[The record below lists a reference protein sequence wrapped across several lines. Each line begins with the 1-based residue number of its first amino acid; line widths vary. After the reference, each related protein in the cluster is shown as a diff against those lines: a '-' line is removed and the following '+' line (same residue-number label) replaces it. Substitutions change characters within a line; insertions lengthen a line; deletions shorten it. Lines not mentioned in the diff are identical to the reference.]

1 MHQSLPSSDSLQAA
15 ALAGERVRKRRE
27 AEARRAAEEASANAR
42 EQMDKKDAELAELHA
57 LVAKLR
63 SDASEA
69 QRERSKAEAKA
80 WEWRRALRASEK
92 AAKDAAGL
100 LRRRDETHTE
110 ELKRRENSVPE
121 KTPEPRRTSW
131 VPPGRTSVTS
141 PKRTPPRASPR
152 SSTRSVLS
160 TPPSATRRSPG
171 AAGGDE
177 FGGGVL
183 DPKPHPSTVESARLE
198 AEELATRRRVREET
212 GVDVFAPFGSPPAVD
227 RDVAYGS
234 RSTPSRRQLH
244 LRSPHKPLAADAETA
259 SLRTECASLRIEN
272 ERLARDVAR
281 WRAEAAAVADQARE
295 SERATFTRE
304 QRRLEKALA
313 DADSKNRALT
323 TEAKTL
329 RDSRDDALASAV
341 VQAGTEARVLRD
353 ELEAV
358 SADLEGS
365 RRDLSA
371 AIAREDALA
380 ARLAKLANEKSQ
392 SALRASNDDVDKE
405 RITRANAR
413 IVELTSALGEV
424 EDERFELRRALEAH
438 VTALVEAK
446 VDSAE
451 LAGTVAELRKE
462 LARVNVRYQRAA
474 ARCAKMEAREVR
486 GDAVARVGHR
496 GSGRVGDDAANSPA

>member
-1 MHQSLPSSDSLQAA
+1 M
-15 ALAGERVRKRRE
+15 
-27 AEARRAAEEASANAR
+27 
-42 EQMDKKDAELAELHA
+42 
-57 LVAKLR
+57 
-63 SDASEA
+63 
-69 QRERSKAEAKA
+69 
-80 WEWRRALRASEK
+80 
-92 AAKDAAGL
+92 
-100 LRRRDETHTE
+100 
-110 ELKRRENSVPE
+110 
-121 KTPEPRRTSW
+121 
-131 VPPGRTSVTS
+131 
-141 PKRTPPRASPR
+141 
-152 SSTRSVLS
+152 
-160 TPPSATRRSPG
+160 
-171 AAGGDE
+171 
-177 FGGGVL
+177 

-413 IVELTSALGEV
+413 IAELTASLGEV

>member
-27 AEARRAAEEASANAR
+27 AEARRAAEEASAKAR

-63 SDASEA
+63 GDASEA

-244 LRSPHKPLAADAETA
+244 LRSPHKPLSADAETA

-295 SERATFTRE
+295 SERSTFTRE

-313 DADSKNRALT
+313 DADSKNRVLT

-371 AIAREDALA
+371 AIAREDALEK
-380 ARLAKLANEKSQ
+380 KLANYKSL
-392 SALRASNDDVDKE
+392 SAAASNDDVDKE

-413 IVELTSALGEV
+413 IAELTNALGEV

-486 GDAVARVGHR
+486 GDAGGARVGHR
-496 GSGRVGDDAANSPA
+496 GLGRVGDDAANSPA